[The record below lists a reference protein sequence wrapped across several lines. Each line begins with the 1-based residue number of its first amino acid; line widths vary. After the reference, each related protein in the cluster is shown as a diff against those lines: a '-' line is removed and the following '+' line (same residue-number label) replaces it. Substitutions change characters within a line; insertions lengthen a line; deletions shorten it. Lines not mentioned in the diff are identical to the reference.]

1 MKTKKIIITS
11 LITLIGLS
19 LASLSLT
26 FAWFMSAN
34 DRLDIQ
40 ETKGG
45 VITQYFH
52 CGDGTENDP
61 FVITRPVHLYNM
73 TELYDKLPGFAAEN
87 YHFQLGYDLENN
99 GNLEF
104 YNYGDDGKIIENSYT
119 DSLNMNYYESLRP
132 IGSEEK
138 PFGGIFDGS
147 NLTID
152 NLTISGDG
160 VSDIGFFGYVTEDA
174 EVKDLYLDNLDID
187 TTGAVADAHDAHDTN
202 AYVGYLAGHI
212 DNARSFT
219 NTYVNNCKISGQSVL
234 TKNEWGYYGH
244 CENAATLEQF
254 VNKAKGQGSE
264 NAWGGSFNSKDYTA
278 LGYTLGPRSSG
289 SFTKEVAGNGG
300 YKMVITASTNAN
312 PANNQA
318 IYRLRDGSY
327 IPLKFNSEDRAHIKN
342 TGYLVGS
349 NVGTGVNASPKI
361 SSYKLVNIGNAL
373 SNTAYTNMATTYGSS
388 TPNISYDDSKLEVL
402 TYYNNGWR
410 RISDAH
416 NQNNNTTNSQIRN
429 YTKTSF
435 SDLGLVKYEDSRNSL
450 QDILTGS
457 SFIHGIHFD
466 NNQVSASNLLTVPA
480 NTARVDGTEYTTTY
494 QVPKGSINFKLREKG
509 IINFFAGTYNS
520 SNVALNF
527 FSLHQ
532 VNRNGGN
539 ISSIKEI
546 TQIYENTGDGNPYV
560 YKYSDN
566 SYSAGTRG
574 NLVFDIATILKG
586 NSPVVNMLYYF
597 EVPVNAG
604 EYAMGVAGSTQGA
617 YMIYLDL
624 GAHAG
629 TQEVKVDDFGSID
642 YRTKPGTAEHN
653 ILLLMYVQQANQQV
667 NIAVAYTE
675 ATKRYDIAYSGT
687 PELTVTLLNN
697 VDGYKVYVNDILKID
712 NEIESITV

>member
-1 MKTKKIIITS
+1 MKTNKRKGIIAT
-11 LITLIGLS
+11 LIGLIGLS
-19 LASLSLT
+19 LTGLSLT
-26 FAWFMSAN
+26 FSWFMSAN
-34 DRLDIQ
+34 DRLDIR
-40 ETKGG
+40 ETGGG

-52 CGDGTENDP
+52 CGDGSENDP

-73 TELYDKLPGFAAEN
+73 TELYDKLPGFADEN

-104 YNYGDDGKIIENSYT
+104 YTYDDDGHLQDGYT
-119 DSLNMNYYESLRP
+119 NYLNMNYYEGLIP
-132 IGSEEK
+132 IGSEDK
-138 PFGGIFDGS
+138 PFSGTFDGS
-147 NLTID
+147 GLVIDKLNISGSGKSDIGVFGYVTDNANIKDLYVD
-152 NLTISGDG
+152 NLTIS
-160 VSDIGFFGYVTEDA
+160 VS
-174 EVKDLYLDNLDID
+174 N
-187 TTGAVADAHDAHDTN
+187 AVDDKHQLHSTN
-202 AYVGYLAGHI
+202 AYVGYIAGHI
-212 DNARSFT
+212 DDATCFENV
-219 NTYVNNCKISGQSVL
+219 YVNNCQITGSSCDI
-234 TKNEWGYYGH
+234 KNDWGYFGY
-244 CENAATLEQF
+244 CDNAATLPDF
-254 VNKAKGQGSE
+254 VNKASGQGSV

-278 LGYTLGPRSSG
+278 LGYTLGPKSSG
-289 SFTKEVAGNGG
+289 TYTKEITGMGG

-327 IPLKFNSEDRAHIKN
+327 VPLKINSEDRAHNKN

-373 SNTAYTNMATTYGSS
+373 SNTAYTNMATTYGSL
-388 TPNISYDDSKLEVL
+388 TPNISYNDSKLEVL

-416 NQNNNTTNSQIRN
+416 NQNNTTTNSQIRN

-480 NTARVDGTEYTTTY
+480 NTARIDGTEYTTTY

-520 SNVALNF
+520 SQVNLNF

-546 TQIYENTGDGNPYV
+546 TQIYENTAEGNPYV

-574 NLVFDIATILKG
+574 NLVFDVATILKG

-604 EYAMGVAGSTQGA
+604 EYAMGVAGSTQCA

-624 GAHAG
+624 GANAG
-629 TQEVKVDDFGSID
+629 QTQAVVDEFNLID
-642 YRTKPGTAEHN
+642 YRSRPNTSERS
-653 ILLLMYVQQANQQV
+653 ILLITYEQFTNQ
-667 NIAVAYTE
+667 NINLEVVYIE
-675 ATKRYDIAYSGT
+675 NQNRYNIIYSGNLNSIT
-687 PELTVTLLNN
+687 ITVLST
-697 VDGYKVYVNDILKID
+697 DYKVYYNGNLLEQAIK
-712 NEIESITV
+712 SHTFS